1 MASSALNKRK
11 GAKPQKASPKKKQ
24 KKESF
29 TDRNPKKPK
38 NVQLLDHSDE
48 EEIEEHEEEFDGVME
63 GSGSDSDT
71 DSYGGDDPLPGSD
84 DSLHGSDD
92 DDDEEEDEEKGSSDS
107 DSDADIEKK
116 SKSIDKENERMRRE
130 AAEDVE
136 VNINQESNEFRLP
149 TKQELEEEAHQPP
162 DLSHL
167 QRRIQEIVRVL
178 SNFKKLRQREGA
190 SRKDYV
196 EQLKRDL
203 SSYYGYND
211 FLIGALVEMFKVAE
225 LLELI
230 EAFEKPRPICLR
242 TNTLKTRRRDLADVL
257 INRGV
262 NLDPLSKWSKV
273 GLVVYE
279 SQVPIGAT
287 PEYMAGYYMLQSASS
302 FLPVM
307 ALAPQE
313 KERVVDM
320 AAAPGGKTTYI
331 AALMKNSGIIF
342 ANEMKEPRLKSL
354 TANLH
359 RMGVTNTVV
368 CNYDGKEL
376 PKVLGSNAVDR
387 VLLDAPCSGT
397 GVISKDES
405 VKTSKSSDEIQ
416 KCAHL
421 QKQLIL
427 AAIDMVDANSKS
439 GGYIVYST
447 CSLMVAENEAV
458 VDYALRKRNVKLV
471 PCGLDFGRPGFI
483 RYREQRFHPS
493 VAKTRRFYPHVHNMD
508 GFFVAKLKKESNLKP
523 TTAESRLSETL
534 EAETV
539 DIDISMTEDDSEKNA
554 RVDDQQHLTDEDTKS
569 EKNVSEDGKLELPG
583 TVKKRKEKKLPSFFS
598 HLKGQ
603 FPGDQKVEK
612 KVKLPSGQK
621 KEKKVKLKFPP
632 REEIAKA
639 REEKRRALRK
649 SKAKNNNIGP
659 GEQ

>member
-1 MASSALNKRK
+1 M
-11 GAKPQKASPKKKQ
+11 
-24 KKESF
+24 
-29 TDRNPKKPK
+29 
-38 NVQLLDHSDE
+38 
-48 EEIEEHEEEFDGVME
+48 
-63 GSGSDSDT
+63 
-71 DSYGGDDPLPGSD
+71 
-84 DSLHGSDD
+84 
-92 DDDEEEDEEKGSSDS
+92 
-107 DSDADIEKK
+107 
-116 SKSIDKENERMRRE
+116 
-130 AAEDVE
+130 
-136 VNINQESNEFRLP
+136 
-149 TKQELEEEAHQPP
+149 
-162 DLSHL
+162 
-167 QRRIQEIVRVL
+167 
-178 SNFKKLRQREGA
+178 
-190 SRKDYV
+190 
-196 EQLKRDL
+196 
-203 SSYYGYND
+203 
-211 FLIGALVEMFKVAE
+211 
-225 LLELI
+225 
-230 EAFEKPRPICLR
+230 
-242 TNTLKTRRRDLADVL
+242 
-257 INRGV
+257 
-262 NLDPLSKWSKV
+262 
-273 GLVVYE
+273 
-279 SQVPIGAT
+279 
-287 PEYMAGYYMLQSASS
+287 
-302 FLPVM
+302 
-307 ALAPQE
+307 
-313 KERVVDM
+313 
-320 AAAPGGKTTYI
+320 
-331 AALMKNSGIIF
+331 
-342 ANEMKEPRLKSL
+342 
-354 TANLH
+354 
-359 RMGVTNTVV
+359 
-368 CNYDGKEL
+368 
-376 PKVLGSNAVDR
+376 
-387 VLLDAPCSGT
+387 
-397 GVISKDES
+397 
-405 VKTSKSSDEIQ
+405 
-416 KCAHL
+416 
-421 QKQLIL
+421 QLIL